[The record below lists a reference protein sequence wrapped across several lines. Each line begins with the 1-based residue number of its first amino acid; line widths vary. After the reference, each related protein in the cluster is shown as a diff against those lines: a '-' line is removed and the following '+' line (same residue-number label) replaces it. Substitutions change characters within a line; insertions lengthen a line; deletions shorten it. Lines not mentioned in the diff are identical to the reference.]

1 MSEHVDFV
9 RNVGPLHPVHVFA
22 VVEQVVQGE
31 VQFSHFKVELF
42 PYCPEGQSVEQLEA
56 ERKFGKAQDVQV
68 VMEVEHF
75 TQGGVQGLQV
85 QSAQSPEI
93 I

>member
-31 VQFSHFKVELF
+31 AHFSHFEVELF
-42 PYCPEGQSVEQLEA
+42 PYSPEGQFEEQLEA
-56 ERKFGKAQDVQV
+56 ERKVGEAQAVHV

-75 TQGGVQGLQV
+75 MQGGVQGLQV
-85 QSAQSPEI
+85 QSRESPI
-93 I
+93 Y